1 MRIAVTSQNFRT
13 ITGHA
18 GKARRFM
25 ILDAAGVAPPA
36 VISKLDL
43 PRTMSMH
50 EHPRG
55 APHPIDDVE
64 VIVTAGC
71 GAGFIAKMA
80 ERGIRVVTTA
90 ETDPIRA
97 AGAVARG
104 EALPAALP
112 EGEHDEHQ
120 GQQADEHACGCSCGH

>member
-25 ILDAAGVAPPA
+25 ILDAAGVKAPA
-36 VISKLDL
+36 VIGKLDL

-97 AGAVARG
+97 AGAVACG
-104 EALPAALP
+104 EPLPPGLP
-112 EGEHDEHQ
+112 EAEHEHHGHQ
-120 GQQADEHACGCSCGH
+120 EEEHACGCSCED